1 MKMVVTDLDGTLLNS
16 SGKISRE
23 DYNTLNLLEQ
33 KGVVRVIAT
42 GRSPFSFESIPM
54 ETWPI
59 DYLVFSSGAG
69 VMHWPSRSLLKTS
82 ELNSIVVQ
90 TLINTL
96 VEHCVDFMVHEPIPT
111 NHRFQYF
118 STGKDNDDFYR
129 RIDLYNNHSSP
140 LLIGVPYRT
149 NASQVISIIPK
160 NIDLFEEI
168 SSKIKGVKII
178 RTTSPLD
185 GQSIWM
191 ELFSSDVSK
200 AQGVHWLCNRLGVS
214 PHDVVVVG
222 NDYNDLDMLEAFE
235 RSYVV
240 GNAPD
245 DLKCRFKG
253 VASNCHSGFSE
264 VVIKEGLM
272 G

>member
-16 SGKISRE
+16 YGKISNE
-23 DYNTLNLLEQ
+23 DHHTLNLLGQ

-54 ETWPI
+54 EIWPI

-82 ELNSIVVQ
+82 ELNCTVVQ

-96 VEHCVDFMVHEPIPT
+96 VEHSVDFMVHEPIPT
-111 NHRFQYF
+111 NHRFQYY
-118 STGKDNDDFYR
+118 SSGKDNADFYR
-129 RIDLYNNHSSP
+129 RIDLYINHCSP

-160 NIDLFEEI
+160 DIDLFENL
-168 SSKIKGVKII
+168 SSKLKGVKII

-200 AQGVHWLCNRLGVS
+200 AQGVLWLCNSLGVS
-214 PHDVVVVG
+214 PVSVVVVG
-222 NDYNDLDMLEAFE
+222 NDYNDLDMLETFE

-240 GNAPD
+240 ANAPD
-245 DLKCRFKG
+245 DLSCRFTR

-264 VVIKEGLM
+264 AVKKEGLL